1 MFPLPTEKLRSNVSS
16 LVTPPEEGDGS
27 ILIIRVYAAT
37 STELDPEEFGLTAST
52 RRFILPPPTL
62 RSVVKSGIME
72 PKSTEEDCDF
82 KGLPPKDK
90 DVEKRL
96 MGFFLSEPSLE
107 LYKSSKRMVW
117 KFTTPVHGNTSSTT
131 KNPLWGQIPANKT
144 IVSAGAGLSD
154 ADIEQRL
161 PGVAVDALSKSS
173 EEFVVV
179 SGQNPMNSLGLL
191 CFKEEDSQ
199 TLLGQMKAMD
209 PIMRPGSKVVP
220 VVLSMVFQFKVNG
233 VPFRFIPEASHIKNA
248 IDVSNFRNR
257 QQATHNAGVSD
268 DSFSGVPVFQAFHS

>member
-1 MFPLPTEKLRSNVSS
+1 MRFQLLDLPSSCLFCASSIPPLASSSAPPSS
-16 LVTPPEEGDGS
+16 LFVASRP
-27 ILIIRVYAAT
+27 II
-37 STELDPEEFGLTAST
+37 SL
-52 RRFILPPPTL
+52 RFLHLCAPTL

-72 PKSTEEDCDF
+72 PKLTEEDCDF

-96 MGFFLSEPSLE
+96 MG
-107 LYKSSKRMVW
+107 

-131 KNPLWGQIPANKT
+131 KNPLWAQIPADKT

-179 SGQNPMNSLGLL
+179 SGQNPVKSLGLL

-220 VVLSMVFQFKVNG
+220 VVLSMALPYIVFQ
-233 VPFRFIPEASHIKNA
+233 P
-248 IDVSNFRNR
+248 
-257 QQATHNAGVSD
+257 
-268 DSFSGVPVFQAFHS
+268 QAFELCLRKVAASSRDMRKALGICRGAIERLEIELRESTYTSNLRCKK

>member
-1 MFPLPTEKLRSNVSS
+1 MNFSKLHLKNPSTIFRVLIPTHTELEKIAMSI
-16 LVTPPEEGDGS
+16 EEKFF
-27 ILIIRVYAAT
+27 IAAT
-37 STELDPEEFGLTAST
+37 SQSDYMRNICFKILNIET
-52 RRFILPPPTL
+52 RSQNPMPDAKRINPSDL
-62 RSVVKSGIME
+62 VKSGIME
-72 PKSTEEDCDF
+72 PKLTEEDCDF

-96 MGFFLSEPSLE
+96 MG
-107 LYKSSKRMVW
+107 

-131 KNPLWGQIPANKT
+131 KNPLWAQIPGDKT

-154 ADIEQRL
+154 ADIEQRS
-161 PGVAVDALSKSS
+161 PGVVVDALSKSS

-179 SGQNPMNSLGLL
+179 SGQNPVKSLGLL

-220 VVLSMVFQFKVNG
+220 VVLSMLLDYEEQYADIFLPREFDVQFLLVKFILYTTLFNG
-233 VPFRFIPEASHIKNA
+233 V
-248 IDVSNFRNR
+248 
-257 QQATHNAGVSD
+257 
-268 DSFSGVPVFQAFHS
+268 